1 MKAPALESLLDKVPI
16 LQECNFIKKRLQHS
30 CFPVKFPKYL
40 RTPFFYRTP
49 MVAGCFWSTVLS
61 EDFVDISYEECFMS
75 HTRSI
80 TMAAGYLCYYFLIKI
95 AFWFLKYLFRWMGTL
110 YINHLRV
117 LAKRFTL
124 CSIYR
129 SNWPLWKIYGI
140 A

>member
-1 MKAPALESLLDKVPI
+1 MKAPVLESLLDKVPI
-16 LQECNFIKKRLQHS
+16 LQACNFIKKRLQHS
-30 CFPVKFPKYL
+30 CFPVKFAKYL

-61 EDFVDISYEECFMS
+61 EAFVDISCGECFMS

-80 TMAAGYLCYYFLIKI
+80 TMAAGYLYYFLIKI
-95 AFWFLKYLFRWMGTL
+95 AFWFLKHLFRSMGTL
-110 YINHLRV
+110 YINYLRA
-117 LAKRFTL
+117 LAKSFTL

-129 SNWPLWKIYGI
+129 SNQPLWEIYGI